1 MVARKTS
8 NVIQRYINRSTRF
21 EARQEIAP
29 LPAFLVRPHLECC
42 VRLGSAVSEGYPRG
56 VSWKA
61 GKNLGNVAGRGE
73 DYRGTQVA
81 TLKPERVAF
90 MWH

>member
-1 MVARKTS
+1 MFK
-8 NVIQRYINRSTRF
+8 
-21 EARQEIAP
+21 ARQEIAP

-61 GKNLGNVAGRGE
+61 GKNSGNIAGRE
-73 DYRGTQVA
+73 DYRRTQVA
-81 TLKPERVAF
+81 TLKLERVAF